1 MQELPIG
8 MQSFE
13 KIRRNNYLYVDKTE
27 KLLQLAKTEKS
38 YFLSRPRRFGKSLTL
53 STLEAMFKG
62 KAELFKGLYAEEWVK
77 EQSNHPS
84 PVIKL
89 DMSSL
94 GFYENKKELNDSIIN
109 YLENYIFLNDLSITS
124 ETDASKML
132 FNIII
137 RLYKMFGPVVVL
149 IDEYDKPM
157 TDNLNDLKKAEEM
170 RETLSKFYIVVKNC
184 GDYLRFVMLTG
195 VSKFSKV
202 GLLSGV
208 NNLKDISMDEKY
220 GDIVGYTQQELED
233 NFGEWIE
240 NTSQKLSMNKKEVL
254 NKIKEYYD
262 GFSFDGVTRVYNPFS
277 VLNFFDE
284 SKFRN
289 YWHVSGSP
297 SFLRNY
303 LQNHRIKNP
312 DKYDGMNVA
321 ETFADKR
328 EIESASVES
337 FLFQAG
343 YLTIKKWE
351 KNEIVLGY
359 PNEEVRRS
367 LADMYLDDIYRI
379 EGYITLGY
387 SIWKALEDDDIEN
400 LVKSFNLAISGIPYE
415 DFQKDKLAPSKDK
428 LLNEIKEDK
437 KLEGEKKCEYFY
449 RSLFVMLLRG
459 AGVIYFAEVHT
470 FKGRSDVVIVFK
482 NKVVV
487 IEFKLAKNS
496 SEVEKKRKEGEE
508 QIKSRDYSSDYEGS
522 NKKVINLV
530 LVVDDEKRQ
539 IVL

>member
-1 MQELPIG
+1 MQDLPIG
-8 MQSFE
+8 IQSFE
-13 KIRRNNYLYVDKTE
+13 KIRRTNNVYVDKTQKIFE
-27 KLLQLAKTEKS
+27 LAKTEKS

-62 KAELFKGLYAEEWVK
+62 KAEFFKGLYAEEWVK
-77 EQSNHPS
+77 EQAKNPN

-94 GFYENKKELNDSIIN
+94 KSYNSSEQLNHYLVNQFKQYLTINKLTMDLDENADIIFSN
-109 YLENYIFLNDLSITS
+109 L
-124 ETDASKML
+124 
-132 FNIII
+132 IIK
-137 RLYKMFGPVVVL
+137 LYQEFGPVVVL

-157 TDNLNDLKKAEEM
+157 TDNLNNLEKAEEM
-170 RETLSKFYIVVKNC
+170 RKYLSSFYIVVKNSN
-184 GDYLRFVMLTG
+184 DYLRFVMVTG

-208 NNLKDISMDEKY
+208 NNLDDISMDEEY
-220 GDIVGYTQQELED
+220 GDIVGYTQQELEE

-240 NTSQKLSMNKKEVL
+240 NASQKLSMSRKEL
-254 NKIKEYYD
+254 LDKIKEYYD
-262 GFSFDGVTRVYNPFS
+262 GFSFDGKTNVYNPFS
-277 VLNFFDE
+277 VLNFFKKSDF
-284 SKFRN
+284 SN
-289 YWHVSGSP
+289 YWYVSGSP
-297 SFLRNY
+297 SFLCNY

-312 DKYDGMNVA
+312 DKYEGINVSKN
-321 ETFADKR
+321 FADKR
-328 EIESASVES
+328 GIESASVES

-343 YLTIKKWE
+343 YLTIKK
-351 KNEIVLGY
+351 KLLNEFVLGY
-359 PNEEVRRS
+359 PNEEVRSS
-367 LADMYLDDIYRI
+367 LADMYLDDVYRV
-379 EGYITLGY
+379 EGYTTLGNN
-387 SIWKALEDDDIEN
+387 IWKALEDENIEN

-415 DFQKDKLAPSKDK
+415 DFLE
-428 LLNEIKEDK
+428 NN
-437 KLEGEKKCEYFY
+437 KLEESLQEYLEQRKEFWY

-508 QIKSRDYSSDYEGS
+508 QIKSRDYSSAYKE
-522 NKKVINLV
+522 NNLKVINLV
-530 LVVDDEKRQ
+530 LVADDEKRK

>member
-1 MQELPIG
+1 MQNLPIG
-8 MQSFE
+8 IQNFE
-13 KIRRNNYLYVDKTE
+13 NIRLKNYLYVDKTKQILNLIE
-27 KLLQLAKTEKS
+27 KGEC

-53 STLEAMFKG
+53 STLEAMFQG

-77 EQSNHPS
+77 EQTKNPN

-89 DMSSL
+89 DMSGL
-94 GFYENKKELNDSIIN
+94 GNYENKKELNDSIIN
-109 YLENYIFLNDLSITS
+109 YLENYIFLN
-124 ETDASKML
+124 
-132 FNIII
+132 
-137 RLYKMFGPVVVL
+137 LYKQFGKVVVL

-157 TDNLNDLKKAEEM
+157 TDNLNNLEKAEEM

-184 GDYLRFVMLTG
+184 SDYLRFVMVTG

-233 NFGEWIE
+233 NFVEWIE
-240 NTSQKLSMNKKEVL
+240 NTSKKLSMSKKEL
-254 NKIKEYYD
+254 LDKIKEFYD
-262 GFSFDGVTRVYNPFS
+262 GFSFDGKTRVYNPFS
-277 VLNFFDE
+277 VLNFFKKSDF
-284 SKFRN
+284 SN
-289 YWHVSGSP
+289 YWYVSDFLFSPSKKELNAP
-297 SFLRNY
+297 SFLLNY

-312 DKYDGMNVA
+312 DKYDGITVSK
-321 ETFADKR
+321 TFADKR

-343 YLTIKKWE
+343 YLTIKK
-351 KNEIVLGY
+351 KLLNEFVLGY
-359 PNEEVRRS
+359 PNEEVRSS
-367 LADMYLDDIYRI
+367 LADMYLDDIYHI
-379 EGYITLGY
+379 EGYTTLGNE
-387 SIWKALEDDDIEN
+387 IWKALEDDNIEN

-415 DFQKDKLAPSKDK
+415 DFEKDKSAPSK
-428 LLNEIKEDK
+428 
-437 KLEGEKKCEYFY
+437 EGEKKCEYFY
-449 RSLFVMLLRG
+449 RSMFVMLLRG

-508 QIKSRDYSSDYEGS
+508 QIKSRDYSSAYKGS
-522 NKKVINLV
+522 NLKVINLV
-530 LVVDDEKRQ
+530 LVADDEKRQ
-539 IVL
+539 IVI

>member
-1 MQELPIG
+1 MQNLPIG
-8 MQSFE
+8 IQNFE
-13 KIRRNNYLYVDKTE
+13 NIRLKNYLYVDKTKQILNLIE
-27 KLLQLAKTEKS
+27 KGEC

-53 STLEAMFKG
+53 STLEAIFQG

-77 EQSNHPS
+77 EQTKNPN

-89 DMSSL
+89 DMSGL
-94 GFYENKKELNDSIIN
+94 GNYENKKELNDSIIN
-109 YLENYIFLNDLSITS
+109 YLENYIFLNDLSISS

-137 RLYKMFGPVVVL
+137 RLYKQFGKVVVL

-157 TDNLNDLKKAEEM
+157 TDNLNNLEKAEEM

-184 GDYLRFVMLTG
+184 SDYLRFVMVTG

-233 NFGEWIE
+233 NFVEWIE
-240 NTSQKLSMNKKEVL
+240 NTSQKLSMSKKEL
-254 NKIKEYYD
+254 LDKIKEFYD
-262 GFSFDGVTRVYNPFS
+262 GFSFDGKTRVYNPFS

-284 SKFRN
+284 SDFKNFW
-289 YWHVSGSP
+289 YMSGSP
-297 SFLRNY
+297 SFLLNY

-312 DKYDGMNVA
+312 DKYDGITVSK
-321 ETFADKR
+321 TFADKR

-343 YLTIKKWE
+343 YLTIKK
-351 KNEIVLGY
+351 KLLNEFVLGY
-359 PNEEVRRS
+359 PNEEVRSS
-367 LADMYLDDIYRI
+367 LADMYLDDIYRV
-379 EGYITLGY
+379 EGYTTLGNN
-387 SIWKALEDDDIEN
+387 IWKALEDDNIEN

-415 DFQKDKLAPSKDK
+415 DFQNRD
-428 LLNEIKEDK
+428 
-437 KLEGEKKCEYFY
+437 EYFY

-496 SEVEKKRKEGEE
+496 SEVDKKRKEGEE
-508 QIKSRDYSSDYEGS
+508 QIKSRDYSSAYEGN

-530 LVVDDEKRQ
+530 LVADDEKRR
-539 IVL
+539 IVI